1 MHKQLTKNEFIDWYL
16 WNLWPYG
23 YHMPVSTNVTM
34 TILITTFPP
43 TYQNHCTVELTCP
56 SQRMRWLPSTQM
68 DAGPTPWPR
77 PLYIPFWQSQQH
89 HSCPHGGW
97 VQRIKGLLYQSPI
110 AQNGWNREG
119 IPLLHRCCS
128 CFCPACLL
136 EVSDPFWSTWL
147 VWSGSNIISNDL
159 SSTNYRSENMSYNNP
174 KEDPESR
181 VPLHPLK
188 INMTGW
194 KITIFNRRYIFIH
207 GCCCFSTVMLVFDQL
222 LRNSPLFYPC
232 NRQPFRSFFSFLPMG
247 KTTSN
252 LGG

>member
-1 MHKQLTKNEFIDWYL
+1 MLDR
-16 WNLWPYG
+16 PRD
-23 YHMPVSTNVTM
+23 PV
-34 TILITTFPP
+34 
-43 TYQNHCTVELTCP
+43 
-56 SQRMRWLPSTQM
+56 
-68 DAGPTPWPR
+68 
-77 PLYIPFWQSQQH
+77 LYIFPFGSLN
-89 HSCPHGGW
+89 SIILVLTGGGW
-97 VQRIKGLLYQSPI
+97 GGLVPQRIKGLLYQSPI

-119 IPLLHRCCS
+119 TPLLHRCCS

-136 EVSDPFWSTWL
+136 EVSDPLWSTWL

-207 GCCCFSTVMLVFDQL
+207 GCCCFSTVMLVFGGGRPVAQE
-222 LRNSPLFYPC
+222 
-232 NRQPFRSFFSFLPMG
+232 FSFVLSVQPPTFQVLLLLSSHG
-247 KTTSN
+247 KNHQQPWWLNSAPTIKHID
-252 LGG
+252 L